1 MIGTFNRLT
10 SDTLQMLRDDKS
22 AKKIVSKTLK
32 EKDLDGDDEDDEE
45 EDEDENENAMR
56 EMLTNEYLEGD
67 KKITWH
73 FIIFQFLDL
82 SLVIKGICY
91 VWQLALTN
99 ITRQIVCWPLSYFS
113 YL

>member
-1 MIGTFNRLT
+1 MHHISFNDFNAIIFDRLT

-56 EMLTNEYLEGD
+56 EMLTNEYLEG
-67 KKITWH
+67 KKINQNIF
-73 FIIFQFLDL
+73 FILQFPAL
-82 SLVIKGICY
+82 SFENNGAYY
-91 VWQLALTN
+91 V
-99 ITRQIVCWPLSYFS
+99 
-113 YL
+113 

>member
-1 MIGTFNRLT
+1 
-10 SDTLQMLRDDKS
+10 MLRDDKS

-67 KKITWH
+67 KKSLD
-73 FIIFQFLDL
+73 FLL
-82 SLVIKGICY
+82 FYSFLI
-91 VWQLALTN
+91 
-99 ITRQIVCWPLSYFS
+99 
-113 YL
+113 YLL

>member
-10 SDTLQMLRDDKS
+10 SDTLRMLRDDKS

-67 KKITWH
+67 KNKSKHIFYYTVSCFFFCKYRYLLCLKI
-73 FIIFQFLDL
+73 
-82 SLVIKGICY
+82 SLKK
-91 VWQLALTN
+91 
-99 ITRQIVCWPLSYFS
+99 
-113 YL
+113 